1 MMFPGLRKSI
11 MSQVAVK
18 ENGKDGEGQQ
28 KGERKREQ
36 AAVDETGKRKKES
49 LFAHGR
55 VARCPA

>member
-1 MMFPGLRKSI
+1 MGRDSR
-11 MSQVAVK
+11 
-18 ENGKDGEGQQ
+18 
-28 KGERKREQ
+28 KGERKREHAA